1 VVLGILAAVAAVVW
15 VLAWRWALRGRG
27 GRLDTSSP
35 GAGAV
40 VALVLTI
47 SVLIVWFVNPIAALV
62 LVPALHL
69 WLIAAIANVPRRGP
83 APLLLVIGGVLP
95 FAVVV
100 LYYMDRLSLGP
111 LSGLWYLF
119 QLVMSGDIG
128 IWACIAACL
137 LIGVFGSLVA
147 ILVSRARK
155 PPAARVEEP
164 EPVNIFGPGGYAG
177 PGALGGTES
186 ALRR

>member
-1 VVLGILAAVAAVVW
+1 MAPEPLLVFPDPPPPLLAQTLDLAGYPWKAVANASVATQSEPSDGW
-15 VLAWRWALRGRG
+15 
-27 GRLDTSSP
+27 
-35 GAGAV
+35 AGAV
-40 VALVLTI
+40 VCADEDPEGAFGICRALRKRD
-47 SVLIVWFVNPIAALV
+47 
-62 LVPALHL
+62 
-69 WLIAAIANVPRRGP
+69 ANMTPV
-83 APLLLVIGGVLP
+83 LLLIGGVLP
-95 FAVVV
+95 FAVVL

-111 LSGLWYLF
+111 LGGLWYLF

-128 IWACIAACL
+128 IWACVAACL
-137 LIGVFGSLVA
+137 LVGVFGSLVA
-147 ILVSRARK
+147 ILVARARK